1 MNLFTSFSPTK
12 TICSFITGTCIKLFP
27 PGPSDPD
34 GNLAMER
41 QDLVIRV
48 ILTVVGVLLALFLI
62 MYGYFW
68 CQRRRRKSNS
78 DAANSDLEAG
88 PASPGRPANST
99 FLSLRT
105 PLISTR
111 TFGAQLETTG
121 TGSPGSKSPAG
132 GSGPATGS
140 QDSSKTPP
148 TAHNKALQNVK
159 GDHPSMAF
167 LQSRSISLVDMYI
180 DNSEPS
186 ENVGQIHFSLEYD
199 FQNTTLILRIL
210 TAKELP
216 AKDMSG
222 TSDPYVRVTLLPDK
236 KHRLET
242 KIKRRT
248 LNPRWNE
255 TFYFEGFPIQKL
267 QSRVLHLHV
276 FDYDRFS
283 RDDSIGEVFLPL
295 CQVDLSEKPSFWK
308 ALKPPAKDKCGELLT
323 SLCYHPSNSI
333 LTLTL
338 LKARNLKAKDINGKS
353 DPYVKV
359 WLQFGDKRI
368 EKRKT
373 PIFKCT
379 LNPVFNET
387 FSFNVPWE
395 KIRECSLDVMV
406 MDFDNIGRNEL
417 IGRILLAGK
426 NGSGATETK
435 HWQDMITKPRQ
446 TIVQWHRLKPE

>member
-1 MNLFTSFSPTK
+1 MASIIL
-12 TICSFITGTCIKLFP
+12 IAC
-27 PGPSDPD
+27 
-34 GNLAMER
+34 LA
-41 QDLVIRV
+41 
-48 ILTVVGVLLALFLI
+48 ILGLIIAISLFLAG
-62 MYGYFW
+62 GYLWWRHKRSQLQFIEPNEDEESSSYSLRAT
-68 CQRRRRKSNS
+68 QEIVDSGNPPSKPQAPPVVASQTITTPLQNNINRKLN
-78 DAANSDLEAG
+78 G
-88 PASPGRPANST
+88 
-99 FLSLRT
+99 FLNLRT
-105 PLISTR
+105 PLI
-111 TFGAQLETTG
+111 
-121 TGSPGSKSPAG
+121 G
-132 GSGPATGS
+132 GSSTSTPSKAPNLSTSGSATDGTS
-140 QDSSKTPP
+140 KDS
-148 TAHNKALQNVK
+148 ANK
-159 GDHPSMAF
+159 
-167 LQSRSISLVDMYI
+167 SISMTDMYL
-180 DNSEPS
+180 DSTDPS

-199 FQNTTLILRIL
+199 FQNTTLILKVL
-210 TAKELP
+210 QGKELP
-216 AKDMSG
+216 AKDLSG

-295 CQVDLSEKPSFWK
+295 CQVDFAGKQSFWK
-308 ALKPPAKDKCGELLT
+308 ALKPPAKDKCGELLS

-338 LKARNLKAKDINGKS
+338 IKARNLKAKDINGKS

-359 WLQFGDKRI
+359 WLQFGDKRV

-373 PIFKCT
+373 PIFTCT
-379 LNPVFNET
+379 LNPVFNES

-426 NGSGATETK
+426 NGSGASETK
-435 HWQDMITKPRQ
+435 HWQDMISKPKQ